1 MIKTPAADTTAVVTV
16 VKDGNGKITDAKATI
31 EKKIAGNNKLS
42 VPGTVVKQ
50 ITEAAGTKDVLIT
63 VVAKDAKGKTKFTVL
78 VKADDLVA
86 GKKLKIYQYNAKT
99 DAYIMV
105 NSKTYTVGKDGTVS
119 VTMTKNKTYKLVTT
133 AEAKKINKKITKNLK
148 LSKSSITIK
157 RGKTATVKI
166 SKKFNKSNIKKVKY
180 SSTKKSVVTVSKKGK
195 VKGKNKG
202 SAKVKVKVTLKNGT
216 KKTLTAKVKVK

>member
-1 MIKTPAADTTAVVTV
+1 MSRISSAEPLTVSSSFTAIHTHSAEGATFADTTAVVTV

-99 DAYIMV
+99 DEYIMV

-119 VTMTKNKTYKLVTT
+119 VTMTKNKTYKLVTS
-133 AEAKKINKKITKNLK
+133 IRGNSLK
-148 LSKSSITIK
+148 GLISIESPLGAAIRGKHVGDKVMVKVNDDYSYEVEIRLIDKSTTDEDDRIK
-157 RGKTATVKI
+157 R
-166 SKKFNKSNIKKVKY
+166 Y
-180 SSTKKSVVTVSKKGK
+180 
-195 VKGKNKG
+195 
-202 SAKVKVKVTLKNGT
+202 
-216 KKTLTAKVKVK
+216 